1 METNITSGELAEIKA
16 MASTVENLKPALKMS
31 RKTLFILV
39 MIAFLAATGLT
50 VIIPVLPFIV
60 EKYIGNPDDLASTVG
75 WLSSIYAICQ
85 FVAAP
90 ALGILSDR
98 YGRRPI
104 LLICLI
110 GSTIGY
116 IIFGIGG
123 ALWVLILGRVVDG
136 LTGGDF
142 SVLAAYVADVTEP
155 EERGKFYSYV
165 GAAVGVGTIVGPVIG
180 GFAAMFGYNMPVF
193 LSAAFTGVIVLLS
206 LFFLPESLEKEYRK
220 TSISLGELNPLKQL
234 KDLLYTE
241 GLRMII
247 LLSVLYAIPFVILE
261 FNFSVLAIDSLQAN
275 ASNIGLLFL
284 VIGAID
290 IVVQGFLFGKL
301 LPILGE
307 RKLLLLGFVM
317 QVIAYLLIAS
327 VVFIP
332 SPYLLIAGVAFFAAS
347 SGLIEPSITGLISR
361 LVSPEKQ
368 GVVQGSN
375 AGLRSLI
382 SVFGPIVG
390 GLMYAQI
397 GHASPYIMGSFI
409 MAIAVGLVLAV
420 IPRLKGAAPIE
431 SRLEPQV

>member
-1 METNITSGELAEIKA
+1 MYKMESKITSGELAEIKA
-16 MASTVENLKPALKMS
+16 LDSSVEEPKPTPKMA

-50 VIIPVLPFIV
+50 IIIPVLPFIV
-60 EKYIGNPDDLASTVG
+60 EKYIGNPNELASTVG

-85 FVAAP
+85 FIAAP

-116 IIFGIGG
+116 IVFGIGG
-123 ALWVLILGRVVDG
+123 ALWVLILGRVIDG

-155 EERGKFYSYV
+155 EERGKFYGYF

-180 GFAAMFGYNMPVF
+180 GFAATFGYNMPVF
-193 LSAAFTGVIVLLS
+193 LSAGFTGIIVLLS
-206 LFFLPESLEKEYRK
+206 LFFLPESLEKKYRK
-220 TSISLGELNPLKQL
+220 TRISLGELNPLKQL

-261 FNFSVLAIDSLQAN
+261 FNFSVLVIDSLQAD
-275 ASNIGLLFL
+275 AGSIGLLFL
-284 VIGAID
+284 VIGSID
-290 IVVQGFLFGKL
+290 IVVQGYLIGKL
-301 LPILGE
+301 LPIFGE
-307 RKLLLLGFVM
+307 RNLLMLGFVM
-317 QVIAYLLIAS
+317 QFFAYGLMAS
-327 VVFIP
+327 TVFIH

-361 LVSPEKQ
+361 LVSAEKQ

-390 GLMYAQI
+390 GLMYVQI
-397 GHASPYIMGSFI
+397 GHASPYIMGACI
-409 MAIAVGLVLAV
+409 MAIAAGIVLAV
-420 IPRLKGAAPIE
+420 IPRALPGLK
-431 SRLEPQV
+431 

>member
-1 METNITSGELAEIKA
+1 METNLTPGEIAEIKA
-16 MASTVENLKPALKMS
+16 VDTTVENPKPKSKMS
-31 RKTLFILV
+31 RKTRFILV
-39 MIAFLAATGLT
+39 TIAFLAATGLT

-85 FVAAP
+85 FIAAP

-110 GSTIGY
+110 GSALGY

-142 SVLAAYVADVTEP
+142 SVLAAYVADVTAP
-155 EERGKFYSYV
+155 EERAKFYGYF
-165 GAAVGVGTIVGPVIG
+165 GAAIGVGTIVGPVIG
-180 GFAAMFGYNMPVF
+180 GFAATFGYNTPIF
-193 LSAAFTGVIVLLS
+193 LSAAFTGLIVLLS
-206 LFFLPESLEKEYRK
+206 LFFLPESLDKTARK
-220 TSISLGELNPLKQL
+220 TSIGLGELNPLKQL
-234 KDLLYTE
+234 KDLLYTQ
-241 GLRMII
+241 GLRTII
-247 LLSVLYAIPFVILE
+247 VLSVLYAIPFVILE
-261 FNFSVLAIDSLQAN
+261 FNFSVLAIDSLHVD
-275 ASNIGLLFL
+275 ASNIGFLFL
-284 VIGAID
+284 IIGAID
-290 IVVQGFLFGKL
+290 IVVQGFLFGKI
-301 LPILGE
+301 LPIFGE

-317 QVIAYLLIAS
+317 QVIAYGLMAS
-327 VVFIP
+327 IVFIP
-332 SPYLLIAGVAFFAAS
+332 SPYLLIAGVAVFAAS
-347 SGLIEPSITGLISR
+347 SGLIEPSITGLLSR

-390 GLMYAQI
+390 GFMYVQL
-397 GHASPYIMGSFI
+397 GHASPYVMGAFI
-409 MAIAVGLVLAV
+409 MAIAAGMVLAV
-420 IPRLKGAAPIE
+420 IPRLKGAATVE
-431 SRLEPQV
+431 SGLEPQV